1 MEDLVRGLA
10 LGMSGKPVSA
20 APFPDVA
27 SSIGFNCGLIA
38 VLLTFLL
45 PSDLLYLL
53 GIDYAAPDSF
63 AAFKIHPAT
72 YLTVFGLIATLLAV
86 FQRKPV
92 AGQAEWRVP
101 AIFILLTVLCV
112 LCSFL
117 SVGTAGASNYVDT
130 FVAAGALAMI
140 LATGDTRQRRKLGYL
155 ILALVLA
162 NVLLSF
168 WESMADTH
176 LVPLHINPSDLK
188 KGAGRE
194 GLNFRPGGLYGH
206 PLQAA
211 CVTSMGFFLL
221 LAMRLGPWLSGV
233 VFGLLAAGLFSF
245 GGRGAL
251 FITFGTL
258 VVAGVAF
265 LLMTLARRALTPRI
279 LSYTLLAVLV
289 LPPSLVL
296 LTSETRI
303 GTRIVSHFYVDDSAR
318 VRAQQWD
325 ILDLIDLQEVLYG
338 TTREHVDL
346 MANQIGLT
354 SQGSGIEN
362 PWLLIFLNLGMIN
375 LIPFLVG
382 LSMFLVYLAR
392 RGGWPLG
399 WLLVCTY
406 ITIAST
412 NNSLGVKTSDLSFL
426 VAVVIA
432 MSGFRNQTSAISSES
447 KLNLELAPQP
457 LRSGTSQSS
466 QRGLSPNV
474 APDGNRLLLQR

>member
-1 MEDLVRGLA
+1 M
-10 LGMSGKPVSA
+10 
-20 APFPDVA
+20 
-27 SSIGFNCGLIA
+27 
-38 VLLTFLL
+38 
-45 PSDLLYLL
+45 
-53 GIDYAAPDSF
+53 
-63 AAFKIHPAT
+63 
-72 YLTVFGLIATLLAV
+72 
-86 FQRKPV
+86 
-92 AGQAEWRVP
+92 
-101 AIFILLTVLCV
+101 
-112 LCSFL
+112 
-117 SVGTAGASNYVDT
+117 
-130 FVAAGALAMI
+130 
-140 LATGDTRQRRKLGYL
+140 
-155 ILALVLA
+155 
-162 NVLLSF
+162 
-168 WESMADTH
+168 
-176 LVPLHINPSDLK
+176 
-188 KGAGRE
+188 
-194 GLNFRPGGLYGH
+194 
-206 PLQAA
+206 
-211 CVTSMGFFLL
+211 
-221 LAMRLGPWLSGV
+221 
-233 VFGLLAAGLFSF
+233 
-245 GGRGAL
+245 
-251 FITFGTL
+251 
-258 VVAGVAF
+258 
-265 LLMTLARRALTPRI
+265 
-279 LSYTLLAVLV
+279 
-289 LPPSLVL
+289 
-296 LTSETRI
+296 
-303 GTRIVSHFYVDDSAR
+303 SHFYVDDSAR